1 MRSGVGALRRR
12 GAGRS
17 SRRPSRV
24 LARHGMALLGAHPG
38 NPRQLTMDKTKLT
51 DARSPDP
58 AREPLLLRPAEA
70 ARFLAIS
77 PRKLWELTNCHE
89 VPAIRIG
96 RALRYPTDELRA
108 WVAGRS
114 GRRS

>member
-1 MRSGVGALRRR
+1 MLGMPPTEPSLPGRIPMEKTNSTQLGGRPLDPRS
-12 GAGRS
+12 
-17 SRRPSRV
+17 
-24 LARHGMALLGAHPG
+24 
-38 NPRQLTMDKTKLT
+38 
-51 DARSPDP
+51 
-58 AREPLLLRPAEA
+58 EPLLLRPAEA

-77 PRKLWELTNCHE
+77 PRKLWELTNCRE

-96 RALRYPTDELRA
+96 RSLRYPTDELRA